1 MARHIPGP
9 EPSLPGGGDP
19 EALLRTAL
27 DAARLGGEI
36 LRRHL
41 GTAGSLA
48 VTEKGRNDFVTR
60 ADRESEEAIVSLI
73 RSRHPEHGFRA
84 EESPVSPGTGA
95 EWIID
100 PLDGTTNFIHRY
112 PCFATSVAVRA
123 GGELRAG
130 AVYDPVRDEMFA
142 AARGRGATLNGSPV
156 RVSSCERLSD
166 ALLVTGFPFRSL
178 SILPRFLDSLDR
190 LIRASSGVR
199 RDGSAA
205 LDCCYVACGRYD
217 GFWECA
223 LSAWDIAAG
232 ALIIREAGGVVTDFE
247 GADGFLDSGDIVAS
261 PRAMHPA
268 LLEEVRK
275 AFRP

>member
-1 MARHIPGP
+1 MARPIPGP
-9 EPSLPGGGDP
+9 ESSLPGGGDP
-19 EALLRTAL
+19 EALLGTAL
-27 DAARLGGEI
+27 AAARLGGEI

-41 GTAGSLA
+41 ETAGSLV

-84 EESPVSPGTGA
+84 EESPASPGTGA

-112 PCFATSVAVRA
+112 PFFATSVAVRA
-123 GGELRAG
+123 SGELRAG

-142 AARGRGATLNGSPV
+142 AALGHGATLNGSPI
-156 RVSSCERLSD
+156 RVSPCRGLSD

-217 GFWECA
+217 GFWECS

-261 PRAMHPA
+261 PPAMHPPF
-268 LLEEVRK
+268 LEEVRR

>member
-1 MARHIPGP
+1 MARPIPGP
-9 EPSLPGGGDP
+9 EASLPGGGDP

-41 GTAGSLA
+41 ETAGSLA

-60 ADRESEEAIVSLI
+60 ADRESEDAIVSLI
-73 RSRHPEHGFRA
+73 RSRHPEHGIRA
-84 EESPVSPGTGA
+84 EESPASSGTGA

-112 PCFATSVAVRA
+112 PFFATSVAVRS
-123 GGELRAG
+123 GGDLRAG

-142 AARGRGATLNGSPV
+142 AARGRGATLNGSPI
-156 RVSSCERLSD
+156 RVSPCRGLSD
-166 ALLVTGFPFRSL
+166 ALLVTGFPFRSMAV
-178 SILPRFLDSLDR
+178 LPRFLDSLDR

-247 GADGFLDSGDIVAS
+247 GAEGFLDSGDIVAS
-261 PRAMHPA
+261 PRAVHPA

-275 AFRP
+275 AFR